1 MGEFLKEALRLRK
14 MGFAVHWLQ
23 PASKAPLAS
32 GWATGPVMTEAEL
45 KNSYRPG
52 YNLGFRPGKW
62 SVVKGQEVVVLD
74 IDVRGGPA
82 FADEAYAAAK
92 QMLGGKNFSVE
103 SGSIVGR
110 HVMLFMPIGTSP
122 NCAATTL
129 RESDVW
135 VDKASGRIVKPKSPD
150 ARPAWV
156 IEMLSTG
163 KNVVLP
169 PSIHPDTGRPY
180 RWIN

>member
-23 PASKAPLAS
+23 PASKAPLAP

-74 IDVRGGPA
+74 IDIRGGPA

-92 QMLGGKNFSVE
+92 QMLGGQAFSVQ

-110 HVMLFMPIGTSP
+110 HAMLLVPIGSSP
-122 NCAATTL
+122 KKAATTL
-129 RESDVW
+129 RKSDVS
-135 VDKASGRIVKPKSPD
+135 VDKRTGRVVKEGSD
-150 ARPAWV
+150 GSSPAWL
-156 IEMLSTG
+156 IEILSTG

-169 PSIHPDTGRPY
+169 PSIHPDTNKPY
-180 RWIN
+180 IWIS